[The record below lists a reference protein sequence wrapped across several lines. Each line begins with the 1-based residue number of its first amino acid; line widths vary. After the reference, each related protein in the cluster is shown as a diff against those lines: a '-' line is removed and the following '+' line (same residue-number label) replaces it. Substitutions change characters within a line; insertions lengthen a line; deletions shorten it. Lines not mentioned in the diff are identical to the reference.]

1 MTKKIFAEGKK
12 KQRNQSSKTR
22 LAFEIPVFVCVCVCL
37 VFLATLLLRCCCCSC
52 CYAAWQSENLCRT
65 PLKKVKHEQKK
76 HKKLESVIS
85 HNTTHRNSNPFQS
98 RQQINKSQYV
108 IEIFPPL
115 LLLNN
120 FRRTHFCGFSFHTL
134 RCSIMRICVCV
145 CVCCYFWFP
154 LWFRAA
160 LFTAPNSNSNFWAS
174 LRFHFELETENRISM
189 CPFLYRSLS
198 PFLTLFTAIFAQRE
212 KLRLCFEWLWSC

>member
-37 VFLATLLLRCCCCSC
+37 VFLATLLLRCCFCCC

-108 IEIFPPL
+108 IEIFSAVA
-115 LLLNN
+115 
-120 FRRTHFCGFSFHTL
+120 FAQQFSSNTFLWLFFPHTSL
-134 RCSIMRICVCV
+134 FDHAYLCVR
-145 CVCCYFWFP
+145 VCCYF
-154 LWFRAA
+154 
-160 LFTAPNSNSNFWAS
+160 
-174 LRFHFELETENRISM
+174 
-189 CPFLYRSLS
+189 
-198 PFLTLFTAIFAQRE
+198 
-212 KLRLCFEWLWSC
+212 

>member
-1 MTKKIFAEGKK
+1 MFLCCCCWLLNDEENIRRGKEEAEEPEFQNSFGI
-12 KQRNQSSKTR
+12 RNSS
-22 LAFEIPVFVCVCVCL
+22 VCVCVCVCL

-108 IEIFPPL
+108 IEIFSAVAFAQQFSSNTFLWLFFPHTSLFDHAYLCVRVCVL
-115 LLLNN
+115 LFLISIMIS
-120 FRRTHFCGFSFHTL
+120 RRSFHSSQFQFEFLSFAPFSFRT
-134 RCSIMRICVCV
+134 R
-145 CVCCYFWFP
+145 
-154 LWFRAA
+154 
-160 LFTAPNSNSNFWAS
+160 
-174 LRFHFELETENRISM
+174 NRK
-189 CPFLYRSLS
+189 
-198 PFLTLFTAIFAQRE
+198 QN
-212 KLRLCFEWLWSC
+212 